1 LRVRLFPQ
9 FSDHLLQIA
18 GSSDI
23 KEKEVRVSEKEEGYK
38 MIYRKWSL
46 LSSTA
51 VITTGI
57 VGAFVLGNLLFVNQD
72 PFPKQVPKKQNA
84 SSSQ

>member
-1 LRVRLFPQ
+1 
-9 FSDHLLQIA
+9 
-18 GSSDI
+18 
-23 KEKEVRVSEKEEGYK
+23 

-57 VGAFVLGNLLFVNQD
+57 VGAFVLGNLLFVNQVSHFNFD
-72 PFPKQVPKKQNA
+72 GCYTILDWVVSIDQLRNNFH
-84 SSSQ
+84 